1 MDESKSFGVT
11 QRDLKELCFHSY
23 THPVFCPEHIHHRFH
38 LHLKQLNERRIT
50 MSKYEVQYYPPG
62 CTNVCKI
69 VVEAT
74 DGHAAIQIVMA
85 MFNIPQSRIYAVN
98 FAY

>member
-1 MDESKSFGVT
+1 MG
-11 QRDLKELCFHSY
+11 
-23 THPVFCPEHIHHRFH
+23 
-38 LHLKQLNERRIT
+38 
-50 MSKYEVQYYPPG
+50 KYEVQYYPPG

-74 DGHAAIQIVMA
+74 DGHTAMQIVMA

>member
-1 MDESKSFGVT
+1 MG
-11 QRDLKELCFHSY
+11 
-23 THPVFCPEHIHHRFH
+23 
-38 LHLKQLNERRIT
+38 
-50 MSKYEVQYYPPG
+50 KYEVQYYPPG

-74 DGHAAIQIVMA
+74 DLEDAAQIVMA
-85 MFNIPQSRIYAVN
+85 MFNIPRSRIYAVN